1 MKLQKLQIKSFTSS
15 AYDDNI
21 IEKQANKW
29 IRDNYIDVRDIRY
42 TYDFWTGYKC
52 IVIYKLP

>member
-21 IEKQANKW
+21 IEKQANK
-29 IRDNYIDVRDIRY
+29 DVYNYGRESSLFTINA
-42 TYDFWTGYKC
+42 
-52 IVIYKLP
+52 